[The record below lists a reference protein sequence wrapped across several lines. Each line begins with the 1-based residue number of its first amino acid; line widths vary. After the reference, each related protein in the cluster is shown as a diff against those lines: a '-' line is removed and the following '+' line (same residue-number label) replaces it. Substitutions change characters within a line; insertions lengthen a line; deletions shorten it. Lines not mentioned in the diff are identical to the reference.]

1 MTKRR
6 FLPTPSR
13 RDFVFGGATL
23 AAAGVA
29 YARMPRVADM
39 SIGKDQLDKVVPL
52 TIGNWRYASAS
63 GLVLPPPDQLE
74 QLLYDQQVTRE
85 YEASDSL
92 PVMLL
97 MAYGSSQSGMMQ
109 VHRPEICYP
118 SGGFKLSRTEF
129 LQMPA
134 GGGDT
139 IPCRFFTATSDTRV
153 EHVLYWTRIG
163 PMLPTS
169 WTQQRIAV
177 MRSNL
182 SGRIPD
188 GLLVRVSTVTQDRD
202 QALAVLQKF
211 TPEMLTAAGARGRRL
226 LIGRA

>member
-1 MTKRR
+1 MTARR
-6 FLPTPSR
+6 GLSAPSR
-13 RDFVFGGATL
+13 RDILFGSATL
-23 AAAGVA
+23 AAAGIA
-29 YARMPRVADM
+29 YARMPRIADM
-39 SIGKDQLDKVVPL
+39 SIGKGQLDKIVPL
-52 TIGNWRYASAS
+52 SIGHWRYASAS

-85 YEASDSL
+85 YEAADAL

-109 VHRPEICYP
+109 VHRPEVCYP

-129 LQMPA
+129 IQMPT
-134 GGGDT
+134 GEGT
-139 IPCRFFTATSDTRV
+139 SIPCRFFTATSDTRT

-182 SGRIPD
+182 SGYIPD
-188 GLLVRVSTVTQDRD
+188 GLLVRISTVAQDRN
-202 QALAVLQKF
+202 QALAVLGKF
-211 TPEMLTAAGARGRRL
+211 TPQMLIASGARGRRL
-226 LIGRA
+226 LIGNA

>member
-1 MTKRR
+1 MSTRS
-6 FLPTPSR
+6 LPIPSR
-13 RDFVFGGATL
+13 RDILFGGATL

-29 YARMPRVADM
+29 FARMPRVADM
-39 SIGKDQLDKVVPL
+39 SIGKNQLDKIVPL

-74 QLLYDQQVTRE
+74 QLLYDQQVARE

-109 VHRPEICYP
+109 VHRPETCYP
-118 SGGFKLSRTEF
+118 SGGFQLSKTEI
-129 LQMPA
+129 LQVPV
-134 GGGDT
+134 GSGDA

-177 MRSNL
+177 MRRNL
-182 SGRIPD
+182 SGFIPD
-188 GLLVRVSTVTQDRD
+188 GLLVRISTVAQDRD
-202 QALAVLQKF
+202 QALSVLQKF
-211 TPEMLTAAGARGRRL
+211 TPEMLAAAGAHGRRL
-226 LIGRA
+226 LIGKA